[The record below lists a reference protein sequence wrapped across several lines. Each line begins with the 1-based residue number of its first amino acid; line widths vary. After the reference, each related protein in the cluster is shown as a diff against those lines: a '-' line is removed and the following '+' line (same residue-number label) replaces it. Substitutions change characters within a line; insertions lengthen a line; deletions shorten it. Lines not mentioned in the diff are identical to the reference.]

1 MLRFKMQWPQFG
13 LSVRC
18 VSCGKNEEALA
29 LLLANMPIKAIQGHE
44 MVGGWI
50 LRDRSVLLEKSF
62 FDIPAGQM
70 AMETME
76 DALVGR
82 VSLLF
87 PQGNTTEL
95 LVKYGECQDSRSY
108 VPVADVL
115 PADMDILH
123 EVGRLQWKSA
133 TRTKEI
139 IVVEF
144 TAEEE

>member
-1 MLRFKMQWPQFG
+1 MLRFKMRWPQFG

-18 VSCGKNEEALA
+18 ASCGKNEEALA
-29 LLLANMPIKAIQGHE
+29 LFLANMPIKAMQGHE
-44 MVGGWI
+44 MVGGWM
-50 LRDRSVLLEKSF
+50 LRDRSVRLEKQF
-62 FDIPAGQM
+62 FDIPADQM
-70 AMETME
+70 ATETMAE
-76 DALVGR
+76 APVGR

-95 LVKYGECQDSRSY
+95 LVKYGECRDSRSY
-108 VPVADVL
+108 VPIAEVFA
-115 PADMDILH
+115 PDMEILR

-139 IVVEF
+139 VVVEF

>member
-1 MLRFKMQWPQFG
+1 
-13 LSVRC
+13 
-18 VSCGKNEEALA
+18 
-29 LLLANMPIKAIQGHE
+29 
-44 MVGGWI
+44 MVGGRI
-50 LRDRSVLLEKSF
+50 LRDRSVLLNKSF